1 MTAQQTFDHLISG
14 DHKRVIDGAWGIIN
28 NRYHKNFI
36 QPFIEHLPLIH
47 EKTDNLDMG
56 HGMVMSNKR
65 FVNCAVK
72 TIELH
77 RDGVQCP
84 CVLHREL
91 ECFNPDTEEG
101 SGHIIVVDRIFAHSN
116 YIDYFIV
123 ECKHCKQR
131 YKVTENDYHFRYWDW
146 QPTSGL

>member
-1 MTAQQTFDHLISG
+1 MKSQETVLKDLTSQTYELVKNAS
-14 DHKRVIDGAWGIIN
+14 WEIIN
-28 NRYHKNFI
+28 HRYDREYIGFFI
-36 QPFIEHLPLIH
+36 PHLVLIH
-47 EKTDNLDMG
+47 ATTDDLDMG

-65 FVNCAVK
+65 FVNAAVK
-72 TIELH
+72 TIELF

-91 ECFNPDTEEG
+91 ECFNPDVEEG

-123 ECKHCKQR
+123 ECKHCQQR

-146 QPTSGL
+146 QPITG